1 MIEEILQQIGL
12 TEGEI
17 KVYLSLLELGST
29 STGKIIKKSHVSGS
43 KVYEVLDRLSSK
55 GLVTS
60 VVKNGVKYFEATTPE
75 KILSYLRQKKE
86 DIQKQE
92 QRVQEIIPKL
102 ILKTKE
108 ANASNVKVFTGFEG
122 LKTANEDIINSLQ
135 KGEEWLSMG
144 LTEQP
149 TSWEKYF
156 TKRQVIRAKKGIIH
170 RHLLNEKYQ
179 ILYTKRQKLPH
190 TYFRF
195 LPQNLEIPTSTEI
208 YKNKTLIFIL
218 NPEDPMAILIES
230 RAVADSFRKYFE
242 ILWKQAIK

>member
-92 QRVQEIIPKL
+92 QRVQ
-102 ILKTKE
+102 
-108 ANASNVKVFTGFEG
+108 
-122 LKTANEDIINSLQ
+122 DIINSLQ

-149 TSWEKYF
+149 ASWERYF
-156 TKRQVIRAKKGIIH
+156 TKRQIIRTKKGIIH
-170 RHLLNEKYQ
+170 RQLLNEKYQ
-179 ILYTKRQKLPH
+179 ILYKKRKKLAL

-195 LPQNLEIPTSTEI
+195 LPQNLEMPTSTEI

-218 NPEDPMAILIES
+218 NSEDPMAILIES
-230 RAVADSFRKYFE
+230 KAVADSFRKYFE
-242 ILWKQAIK
+242 MLWKQAKK